1 MATFT
6 KQTLSLD
13 DVEPDNEYVNCAL
26 TVSNELIR
34 INDVVFDH
42 CQFEQSNFDGSDW
55 GYVEFK
61 GCNFLNAT
69 FHKSYFSNCKFT
81 NVQLMGADFS
91 METLLKKC
99 QFHDSNLHY
108 ANFSETKMEA
118 SFFMDCNLVES
129 SFQAVSVKKELSFNA
144 CEINQID
151 FLDTRM
157 KGIDLSKASFDDLIV
172 NPELIKGLK
181 INPWQAGQIVAMLG
195 VIVVD

>member
-1 MATFT
+1 LATIT

-13 DVEPDNEYVNCAL
+13 DVEPDNTYSNCTF

-42 CQFEQSNFDGSDW
+42 CQFEQSNFDRSDW
-55 GYVEFK
+55 GYVEFQ
-61 GCNFLNAT
+61 GCDLLNAT
-69 FHKSYFSNCKFT
+69 FHKSYLSNCKFT
-81 NVQLMGADFS
+81 NVQLMGTDFS
-91 METLLKKC
+91 METLIKKC

-108 ANFSETKMEA
+108 ANFSETKMED
-118 SFFMDCNLVES
+118 SFFVDSNLVES
-129 SFQAVSVKKELSFNA
+129 SFQAVTVKKDLSFND

-151 FLDTRM
+151 FLDTHM
-157 KGIDLSKASFDDLIV
+157 KGIDLSKATFDDLIV

-195 VIVVD
+195 VIVED